1 MTTAVMNNVWSQ
13 HAQQWNRV
21 GYPLRPSARDG
32 ELMMAL
38 AEPALTLKRD
48 SATVV
53 ILGVTREIAA
63 LPWPAYVQLR
73 AVDQNAEMI
82 AKVWQAPRHV
92 ASKAMQATWQC
103 LPFRDR
109 SVPLIVGDG
118 ALNCLSGLSEVT
130 RVVSELARVL
140 EDDGYL
146 CIRMFF
152 RPNDAE
158 TLDAVY
164 ADMCAGKIHSFHTLK
179 WRIAMALATAP
190 EFCVPVSDIL
200 RAFEGLF
207 PNRTVLTKIAGWSV
221 ETIETIEAYRD
232 ADICYNFPTA
242 SAFRAS
248 CAPFFELDV
257 TAYADGEIAERCPTM
272 RLRNVPRKK

>member
-1 MTTAVMNNVWSQ
+1 
-13 HAQQWNRV
+13 
-21 GYPLRPSARDG
+21 
-32 ELMMAL
+32 MAL
-38 AEPALTLKRD
+38 VEPVLAQKGD
-48 SATVV
+48 STSVV

-82 AKVWQAPRHV
+82 ANVWQAPHHV
-92 ASKAMQATWQC
+92 ASKAIQATWQR

-130 RVVSELARVL
+130 QVASELARVL
-140 EDDGYL
+140 DDDGYL

-164 ADMCAGKIHSFHTLK
+164 ADMCAGKILSFHALK
-179 WRIAMALATAP
+179 LRIAMTLATAP
-190 EFCVPVSDIL
+190 EFRVPVSDIL
-200 RAFEGLF
+200 HAFEGLF
-207 PNRTVLTKIAGWSV
+207 PNRAILTEIAGWSV
-221 ETIETIEAYRD
+221 ETMETIEAYRD

-248 CAPFFELDV
+248 CAPFFELDH
-257 TAYADGEIAERCPTM
+257 TAYADGELAERCPTM